1 MKLFIDSNIF
11 LSFYEFTSEDLT
23 ELDKLCR
30 LIESNDM
37 DLLLPQQV
45 VDETWRKREETIDR
59 SFTGFTG
66 FRKKL
71 SFRSFPSYCKNHN
84 HYDSMRK
91 YQHKLQDLHAEMVK
105 DLERDIENQKLAAD
119 SLLQKLFGLATKLDR
134 TRQLIECAR
143 QRVELGNPP
152 GKRGSI
158 GDALN
163 WEALLSEVSTGERLS
178 LISGDS
184 DFASPLTKDHL
195 RDFLRQEWSDRK
207 NSELYFYRTLSTFFS
222 KQSANI
228 NLKTETEKDGL
239 IQDLTNSIS
248 FRMTHALIAS
258 LSEYEGFTQKQVED
272 LVDAV
277 LTNSQVGRILGDEDV
292 MEFYQ
297 GLYRKYHFYMSG
309 NAGVLKSLLE
319 GSEDHDTAG
328 DEVPF

>member
-23 ELDKLCR
+23 ELDKLCH
-30 LIESNDM
+30 LIENKEM

-59 SFTGFTG
+59 SFTD

-71 SFRSFPSYCKNHN
+71 SLSFPSYCKNHN
-84 HYDSMRK
+84 QYKSMRK
-91 YQHKLQDLHAEMVK
+91 YQQNLQDLHTEMIK

-119 SLLQKLFGLATKLDR
+119 LLLQKLFGLATKLGR
-134 TRQLIECAR
+134 TGQLIESAR

-163 WEALLSEVSTGERLS
+163 WEALLSKVSTGDRIS

-184 DFASPLTKDHL
+184 DFASPLSKDHL
-195 RDFLRQEWSDRK
+195 KDFLRQEWRDRK
-207 NSELYFYRTLSTFFS
+207 KSELYFYRTLSTFFS
-222 KQSANI
+222 NHSANI

-239 IQDLTNSIS
+239 IQDLTNSLS
-248 FRMTHALIAS
+248 FGMTHALIAS
-258 LSEYEGFTQKQVED
+258 LSKYEGFTQKQVED

-277 LTNSQVGRILGDEDV
+277 LTNSQVSRIIGDDDV
-292 MEFYQ
+292 MEFYE
-297 GLYRKYHFYMSG
+297 GLYRKYYFYMSEK
-309 NAGVLKSLLE
+309 AEDLKALLE
-319 GSEDHDTAG
+319 ESEDQDTDG
-328 DEVPF
+328 DEVSF

>member
-30 LIESNDM
+30 LIENKEM

-59 SFTGFTG
+59 SFTGF
-66 FRKKL
+66 RKRL
-71 SFRSFPSYCKNHN
+71 SLSFPSYCKNHN

-91 YQHKLQDLHAEMVK
+91 YQQKLQDLHAEMVK
-105 DLERDIENQKLAAD
+105 DLERDIEKQQLAAD
-119 SLLQKLFGLATKLDR
+119 SLLQKLFGLATKLGR
-134 TRQLIECAR
+134 THQLIESAR

-163 WEALLSEVSTGERLS
+163 WEALLSEVPTGETLS

-184 DFASPLTKDHL
+184 DFASPLAKEHL

-207 NSELYFYRTLSTFFS
+207 NSELHFYRTLSTFFS

-277 LTNSQVGRILGDEDV
+277 LTNSQVGRILEDEDI

-297 GLYRKYHFYMSG
+297 GLYRRYHFYMTDK
-309 NAGVLKSLLE
+309 AEVLKSLLE
-319 GSEDHDTAG
+319 GSEDHTTDG
-328 DEVPF
+328 DEIPF

>member
-1 MKLFIDSNIF
+1 
-11 LSFYEFTSEDLT
+11 
-23 ELDKLCR
+23 
-30 LIESNDM
+30 M

-45 VDETWRKREETIDR
+45 IDETWRKREETIDR
-59 SFTGFTG
+59 SFTGF
-66 FRKKL
+66 KKKISL
-71 SFRSFPSYCKNHN
+71 SFSFPSYCKNHN
-84 HYDSMRK
+84 HFDSMRK

-119 SLLQKLFGLATKLDR
+119 LLLRKLFRLATKLGR
-134 TRQLIECAR
+134 TRQLIESAR

-163 WEALLSEVSTGERLS
+163 WEALLSEVSTGDRIS

-184 DFASPLTKDHL
+184 DFASPLSKDRL
-195 RDFLRQEWSDRK
+195 RDFLRQEWSERK

-222 KQSANI
+222 KHSANI

-277 LTNSQVGRILGDEDV
+277 LTNGQVGRILGDDDV

-297 GLYRKYHFYMSG
+297 GLYRKYHFYMSDK
-309 NAGVLKSLLE
+309 AEDLKTLLE
-319 GSEDHDTAG
+319 QSEDYHAGG
-328 DEVPF
+328 DEVAF